1 MGIMFVCE
9 SSRWREFESKS
20 NYGEKGGQSKLVP
33 WRPPTLGGRDRL
45 DLRISQ
51 DGHFQTGALRGAA
64 PCARH
69 SNSRPATITPWPHGH
84 PLLRLA
90 ARSSRSSEPDLTPI
104 SAAPLQHGRKAL
116 HRRRTFAKSWR
127 RE

>member
-51 DGHFQTGALRGAA
+51 HGSVSNRRTRGRGTVRAPQQLSASYHHAL
-64 PCARH
+64 
-69 SNSRPATITPWPHGH
+69 TPWASPVEVGRS
-84 PLLRLA
+84 LVKVLRA
-90 ARSSRSSEPDLTPI
+90 
-104 SAAPLQHGRKAL
+104 
-116 HRRRTFAKSWR
+116 
-127 RE
+127 